1 MQDELATPSRD
12 DILRKTLPEPIL
24 ESSQEFR
31 LENKSENEIR
41 LSHDLAAVNLL
52 SENAYKSNE
61 DSKMQEPKRKIE
73 IEISTE
79 RESKQYPASLKNQS
93 EEIRIVEDQSLVYDS
108 NKDNIIKPPEL
119 VNNKSL

>member
-1 MQDELATPSRD
+1 M
-12 DILRKTLPEPIL
+12 
-24 ESSQEFR
+24 
-31 LENKSENEIR
+31 
-41 LSHDLAAVNLL
+41 SHDLAAVNLL

-61 DSKMQEPKRKIE
+61 DSKKQEPQRTPQRKIE

-93 EEIRIVEDQSLVYDS
+93 EEIRIVEDQSFVYDS
-108 NKDNIIKPPEL
+108 NKDNVIKPPEL